1 MYAFGGGNS
10 LSLDGM
16 FSTGSVAQQ
25 TQTILVVDTAYESP
39 ESSEFIVSSFG
50 GVITS
55 GGGGS
60 GGGGGFIAEM
70 TDAIL
75 APERGIDGLGY
86 YVDLYRNG
94 EFDVLTEE
102 FTLDVHNDF
111 AEKVYEYKKVTDDE
125 TFQTLRLFFQGVLGG
140 LLQSTYEYQK
150 CVTTKD
156 RAENQ
161 EEILNDPD
169 KLREYYNTRYAKARR
184 LFGDMEMKLSVPFK
198 LKPEYQAYFDAIA
211 NDPNADRSAFEGGTL
226 DAEVLGAI
234 LAAFQKNT
242 T

>member
-1 MYAFGGGNS
+1 MYAFGYGSNNS
-10 LSLDGM
+10 VDGM
-16 FSTGSVAQQ
+16 FSVGNVGQQ
-25 TQTILVVDTAYESP
+25 TQTILVVDTAFEAP
-39 ESSEFIVSSFG
+39 EANQFIISNFG
-50 GVITS
+50 GVSS
-55 GGGGS
+55 GGGG

-70 TDAIL
+70 ANSIL
-75 APERGIDGLGY
+75 APERGIDGLGH

-111 AEKVYEYKKVTDDE
+111 AEKVYEFKKVTDDE

-150 CVTTKD
+150 CVSTKE
-156 RAENQ
+156 RAENH
-161 EEILNDPD
+161 EEILNDPE
-169 KLREYYNTRYAKARR
+169 KLREYYNTRYAQARR
-184 LFGDMEMKLSVPFK
+184 LFGDMSMKLSIPFK

-211 NDPNADRSAFEGGTL
+211 NDPNAERGAFEGGTL

-242 T
+242 DAT